1 MQKSIKILNLPLFI
15 SFQENLSNYIQEKTK
30 PKRKVRGNNM
40 EIIFWNHKIMTHFIR
55 NTLLINNEK

>member
-40 EIIFWNHKIMTHFIR
+40 EIIF
-55 NTLLINNEK
+55 